1 MTTIVNSGSN
11 MHISGM
17 RTRLMTDLNRKLEQA
32 GQEVS
37 TGFKADVFAS
47 LRTRSHET
55 LSLRSDLQRNEFL
68 VSQNTLLNQ
77 RLGAMSDTLV
87 VMRDTSQLLMDL
99 VVPNA
104 TSPLGTASEIQLNA
118 RAAIDS
124 LLVQANLSFNNSSLF
139 SGVSTDTAPLQGWD
153 KVNPAT
159 GLSPK
164 AVLDGVTGGAILSD
178 ADALAKIA
186 QIDAIFANDPSVPVG
201 QSFEE
206 TFYNGAPAVDANGD
220 PIPRQSA
227 LIADGQTLDYGIQAN
242 DAPFRSLLKG
252 MGMLAAVDVSKIQ
265 DPAAYRTW
273 VETAVTA
280 IADGMR
286 GISDLNSRTGEFQNL
301 VDRALE
307 LQRGRID
314 IYESRVLDLEGVDPY
329 EAVTRM
335 TQLQSTLEATY
346 QVSARMSRLSFL
358 NYL

>member
-17 RTRLMTDLNRKLEQA
+17 RTRLMMDLNRKLEQA

-55 LSLRSDLQRNEFL
+55 LSLRSDLKRNEFL

-87 VMRDTSQLLMDL
+87 AMRGTSQKLIDL
-99 VVPNA
+99 VVPNG
-104 TSPLGTASEIQLNA
+104 TSPLATASEIRLNA

-124 LLVQANLSFNNSSLF
+124 ILVQANLSFNNSSLF

-153 KVNPAT
+153 KANPST

-164 AVLDGVTGGAILSD
+164 GVLEGVTGGAILSE

-186 QIDAIFANDPSVPVG
+186 QINAIFDNDPSVPPG
-201 QSFEE
+201 QSFQE
-206 TFYNGAPAVDANGD
+206 TFYNGAPALDATGD
-220 PIPRQSA
+220 PMPRQRA
-227 LIADGQTLDYGIQAN
+227 LIADGQVLDYGVQAN
-242 DAPFRSLLKG
+242 DTPFRALLKG
-252 MGMLAAVDVSKIQ
+252 MGMLASVDVSQIQ
-265 DPAAYRTW
+265 DPSAYRVW
-273 VETAVTA
+273 VETAVSA
-280 IADGMR
+280 IAEGMR
-286 GISDLNSRTGEFQNL
+286 GITDMNSRVGEYQNL